1 MRVVRCRS
9 LRLLAFSS
17 SLHVATEWSL
27 ACSGAQDAI
36 RVKAQ
41 TSDDPSK
48 LLVDILIANHYLAF
62 IDLFLAELWLP
73 RDWHR
78 A

>member
-1 MRVVRCRS
+1 
-9 LRLLAFSS
+9 
-17 SLHVATEWSL
+17 L